1 VSPREVGP
9 GRRVAIAAL
18 LHRLNGGLNNAAL
31 AFELALSTGDS
42 AVDDC
47 GQTLERGRAGVE
59 QASRAA
65 TLLALMLDPDA
76 AAPSSSSRDPYAQ
89 DVAEILRAHARR
101 IGCDAASDPDRL
113 PALRRG
119 DLCRHLDD
127 AGAKAMAKV
136 GTVAVLLPAAFYALQ
151 EKKKPPVELLRSALR
166 LNGLGSPV
174 NPVVIR

>member
-65 TLLALMLDPDA
+65 TLLSLMLDPDA
-76 AAPSSSSRDPYAQ
+76 AAPSSARDPYAQ
-89 DVAEILRAHARR
+89 DIAEILRAHARR
-101 IGCDAASDPDRL
+101 IGCDAASDPDVASLNGMDTARADTVE
-113 PALRRG
+113 AL
-119 DLCRHLDD
+119 L
-127 AGAKAMAKV
+127 
-136 GTVAVLLPAAFYALQ
+136 TAL
-151 EKKKPPVELLRSALR
+151 
-166 LNGLGSPV
+166 LNGLGALESRRRSASEPQ
-174 NPVVIR
+174 RTT

>member
-1 VSPREVGP
+1 MSPREVGP

-47 GQTLERGRAGVE
+47 GQTFERGRAGVE

-101 IGCDAASDPDRL
+101 IGCDAASDPDVASLNGMDTARAATVE
-113 PALRRG
+113 AL
-119 DLCRHLDD
+119 L
-127 AGAKAMAKV
+127 
-136 GTVAVLLPAAFYALQ
+136 TAL
-151 EKKKPPVELLRSALR
+151 
-166 LNGLGSPV
+166 LNGLGALESRRRSASEPQ
-174 NPVVIR
+174 RTT